1 MEIVSCTNVGCFR
14 RMTDEESIQ
23 HEIPG
28 HLDPNYT
35 KRVVLMVI
43 SFGLALPES
52 VNMIFWK
59 FTLNLQLEV
68 DEL

>member
-1 MEIVSCTNVGCFR
+1 
-14 RMTDEESIQ
+14 MTDEESIQ